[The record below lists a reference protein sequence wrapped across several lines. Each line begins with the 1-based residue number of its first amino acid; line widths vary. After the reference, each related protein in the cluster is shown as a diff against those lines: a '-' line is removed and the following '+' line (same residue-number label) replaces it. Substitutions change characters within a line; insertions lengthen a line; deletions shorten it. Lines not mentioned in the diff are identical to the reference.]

1 MSELYLDSI
10 ISWLIFIRQDDQGF
24 SRSLIERLL
33 GHLEAVPLPHLTPNE
48 HAHLLVL
55 IQAMLEVRTYTH
67 NMFDHDHGST
77 RLMTLG
83 GLSIPMASAISSRCA
98 LSTFSINVL
107 SQAAQIW
114 REVLVTERA
123 GARDYDIVILLGRSI
138 VKLKSCYCPHRWQRV
153 KTK

>member
-1 MSELYLDSI
+1 MSELYLGSI
-10 ISWLIFIRQDDQGF
+10 KYWLIFIRQDDQGF

-67 NMFDHDHGST
+67 NMFHHDHGST
-77 RLMTLG
+77 RLMTPG
-83 GLSIPMASAISSRCA
+83 GLLIPMASAISSRCA

-107 SQAAQIW
+107 NQAAQIW

-138 VKLKSCYCPHRWQRV
+138 VKLKSCYCPHRWRRV